1 MHRWTPRTPSAA
13 FPETKNPPWED
24 DAERRGSERVPFEGR
39 IIVMAEGRR
48 FSGSAGNISS
58 GGTFI
63 RSENPP
69 AVGEQTTLLVQVDRK
84 LTLHI
89 RGIVRWHELDAHHLP
104 IGFGLQFVNVTQSI
118 QETIDELVDYTLGM
132 LSDVS
137 ESWPGIEN
145 G

>member
-1 MHRWTPRTPSAA
+1 MHRWTPRPPSAA
-13 FPETKNPPWED
+13 FPETKSPRWED

-48 FSGSAGNISS
+48 FPGSAGNISS

-63 RSENPP
+63 RTENPP
-69 AVGEQTTLLVQVDRK
+69 AVGEQTTLLIQVDRK

-132 LSDVS
+132 VSDVS
-137 ESWPGIEN
+137 ERWLGIEN